1 MPSQTLSGITV
12 LDLTSYIAGPFG
24 ASLLGDLGANVIKVE
39 GPSGD
44 MMRNYPSTLVGE
56 SRAYVG
62 VNRNKRGIVIDLKS
76 KDGLEVIR
84 RLIKKSDVIVHNFR
98 PGVSR
103 RLGLEYEQLIDI
115 NPKIIYCGLTGFG
128 ETGPMASNP
137 GFDQV
142 LQSLTGISQAQG
154 ALENKPHVV
163 WGSVVDYYSSS
174 LLAMAVCAALYERE
188 KTGKGQKIN
197 ASLLRSALAMQ
208 SGRLVWGQNEDR
220 NIERDL
226 KGGKINSIHPAKEGF
241 IYLQAPTEDF
251 WKSLCELIGL
261 SSLSQDPR
269 YDSMKKRKENEEIL
283 LPMLHAALQK
293 KTALE
298 WEQHFGDRVPC
309 SAVRSIEDM
318 FDHPQV
324 LSQGLISTHAHPTL
338 GSYQT
343 MTGPVQMANGESD
356 LADRRAPMLGE
367 HTDEILKEFDFSDLE
382 ISAFK
387 KSQAIH

>member
-1 MPSQTLSGITV
+1 
-12 LDLTSYIAGPFG
+12 
-24 ASLLGDLGANVIKVE
+24 
-39 GPSGD
+39 
-44 MMRNYPSTLVGE
+44 
-56 SRAYVG
+56 
-62 VNRNKRGIVIDLKS
+62 
-76 KDGLEVIR
+76 
-84 RLIKKSDVIVHNFR
+84 
-98 PGVSR
+98 
-103 RLGLEYEQLIDI
+103 
-115 NPKIIYCGLTGFG
+115 
-128 ETGPMASNP
+128 
-137 GFDQV
+137 
-142 LQSLTGISQAQG
+142 
-154 ALENKPHVV
+154 
-163 WGSVVDYYSSS
+163 
-174 LLAMAVCAALYERE
+174 
-188 KTGKGQKIN
+188 
-197 ASLLRSALAMQ
+197 MQ